1 LNIIEKLSQ
10 AKVSISSE
18 MAEAIDNI
26 KFMLV
31 KGESA
36 RVVGSMKEFRR
47 TYTDI
52 MGFNRNLM
60 TEIEKKNQNTKQLSY
75 SLKVLGQLINQT
87 ANVRYG
93 KAKETMIAGC
103 REAIKKKQFPKIIEI
118 MERGIAAV

>member
-1 LNIIEKLSQ
+1 
-10 AKVSISSE
+10 

-36 RVVGSMKEFRR
+36 RCVGSMTEMRK

-52 MGFNRNLM
+52 MGFNSNLL
-60 TEIEKKNQNTKQLSY
+60 TEIEKKNQNTRQLSEK
-75 SLKVLGQLINQT
+75 LKWLGQLINQT

-93 KAKETMIAGC
+93 KAKEMVISGC
-103 REAIKKKQFPKIIEI
+103 REAIKRK
-118 MERGIAAV
+118 

>member
-1 LNIIEKLSQ
+1 MHTLNIIEKLSQ

-36 RVVGSMKEFRR
+36 RLVSSMKEFRK

-60 TEIEKKNQNTKQLSY
+60 TEIEKKNQNTKQLSE
-75 SLKVLGQLINQT
+75 SLKDLGQYINQT
-87 ANVRYG
+87 ANVRFG
-93 KAKETMIAGC
+93 KAKEMTISGC
-103 REAIKKKQFPKIIEI
+103 R
-118 MERGIAAV
+118 

>member
-1 LNIIEKLSQ
+1 MHTLNIIEKLSQ

-36 RVVGSMKEFRR
+36 RLVSSMKEFRK

-52 MGFNRNLM
+52 IGFNRNLM
-60 TEIEKKNQNTKQLSY
+60 TEI
-75 SLKVLGQLINQT
+75 
-87 ANVRYG
+87 
-93 KAKETMIAGC
+93 
-103 REAIKKKQFPKIIEI
+103 
-118 MERGIAAV
+118 